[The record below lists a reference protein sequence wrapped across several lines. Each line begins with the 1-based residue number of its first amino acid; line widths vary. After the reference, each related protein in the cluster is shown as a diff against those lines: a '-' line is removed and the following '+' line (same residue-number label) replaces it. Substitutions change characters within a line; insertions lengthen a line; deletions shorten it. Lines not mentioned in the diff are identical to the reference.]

1 MGIPRWCLGI
11 DKALIKYVSNKL
23 KTECHFKK
31 IITFIQNSITM
42 SVVRFSV
49 SIEEEL
55 LKELDLYAD
64 DNNFANRSQAVRHL
78 IEKNI
83 VEKKW
88 NCNNLVAGAVVMTYD
103 HHKKDIITKS
113 NDIQHDYF
121 DVILSSQHF
130 HLDQDTCLEIIAVKG
145 HAITLTE
152 LAEKLISIKGIKHGK
167 LIMSK
172 AD

>member
-1 MGIPRWCLGI
+1 MG
-11 DKALIKYVSNKL
+11 
-23 KTECHFKK
+23 
-31 IITFIQNSITM
+31 
-42 SVVRFSV
+42 VVRFSV
-49 SIEEEL
+49 SLEKEL
-55 LKELDLYAD
+55 LSELDRFVK
-64 DNNFANRSQAVRHL
+64 DNNFTNRSQGLRHL

-88 NCNNLVAGAVVMTYD
+88 KCNNVVAGAVVMTYD
-103 HHKKDIITKS
+103 HHKRDILEKT

-130 HLDQDTCLEIIAVKG
+130 HLSHDICLEIIAVRG
-145 HAITLTE
+145 EAQRLTE
-152 LAEKLISIKGIKHGK
+152 LSDKLIAVKGIRYGK